1 MLQNYKYLQF
11 TPFQSMTEWSVAHLL
26 NRDLGFTKQYPF
38 VKIGDVIQRSAVLV
52 TIEDNVQYK
61 QITLKTNG
69 GGAVLRDIKL
79 GKEIK
84 TKKQYVAREGQFIMS
99 KIDARNGAFGVVTKE
114 LDGAIVTAEFPLF
127 NVDTEKI
134 SPVYLSLLSATKPF
148 VEYAQS
154 SSRGTTNRQRI
165 NIDDFLFQQIPLPSL
180 EEQNEIISEYNQAL
194 KHADLCA
201 KQAYDIDE
209 QIESYLQSVL
219 GLTQTGTAR
228 HKGNYQLIWFV
239 HLKDITRWDVYNMQN
254 AYFSGQYHCVTL
266 GDVLVSQPKYGAGYK
281 AEKKQSDVRYIRIT
295 DINED
300 GTLNDDFASVSKF
313 DEQYLLKPNDFL
325 IARTGNTV
333 GKTFLYDTSIGKAIY
348 AGYLIKFELD
358 TNKINPQ
365 YLLAYTKSPI
375 FKTWIKNNMRIS
387 TQPNINSKQYV
398 EAPIILPPLNIQN
411 EIVVCINAFRVRQN
425 SLRLKASELREQAK
439 FLFEQKIYNK

>member
-1 MLQNYKYLQF
+1 MAQNYKYLQF
-11 TPFQSMTEWSVAHLL
+11 APFQSMIEWSVAHLL
-26 NRDLGFTKQYPF
+26 NRDLGFTKRYPF
-38 VKIGDVIQRSAVLV
+38 VRIGDVIQRCAVLI
-52 TIEDNVQYK
+52 TIEDDVQYK
-61 QITLKTNG
+61 QITVKTNG
-69 GGAVLRDIKL
+69 GGAVLRDIKW

-84 TKKQYVAREGQFIMS
+84 TKKQYIAREGQFIMS

-127 NVDTEKI
+127 DVDAERI
-134 SPVYLSLLSATKPF
+134 IPVYLSLLSATKPF
-148 VEYAQS
+148 VEYAQCC
-154 SSRGTTNRQRI
+154 SRGTTNRQRI
-165 NIDDFLFQQIPLPSL
+165 EIDAFLSQQIPLPSL
-180 EEQNEIISEYNQAL
+180 EEQNEIIAEYNN
-194 KHADLCA
+194 
-201 KQAYDIDE
+201 IDE
-209 QIESYLQSVL
+209 QIDSYLQDVL
-219 GLTQTGTAR
+219 GLTQTGTAS
-228 HKGNYQLIWFV
+228 HKGNNQFIWFV

-254 AYFSGQYHCVTL
+254 ALYCGQYHCVSL

-281 AEKKQSDVRYIRIT
+281 AEKKHSDVRYIRIT

-300 GTLNDDFASVSKF
+300 GTLNDDFATVSKYN
-313 DEQYLLKPNDFL
+313 EQYLLKTNDFL

-333 GKTFLYDTSIGKAIY
+333 GKTFLYDTSLGKAIY

-365 YLLAYTKSPI
+365 YLLAYTKSPF

-411 EIVVCINAFRVRQN
+411 DIVVCISTFRVKQN
-425 SLRLKASELREQAK
+425 SLRLKASKLREQAK
-439 FLFEQKIYNK
+439 TQFEQKIYNY